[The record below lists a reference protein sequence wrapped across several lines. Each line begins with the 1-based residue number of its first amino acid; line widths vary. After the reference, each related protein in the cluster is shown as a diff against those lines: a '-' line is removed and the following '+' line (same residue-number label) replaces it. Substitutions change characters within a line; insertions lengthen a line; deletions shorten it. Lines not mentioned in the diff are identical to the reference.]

1 MLESSDPFGRSRGM
15 YVQSKFGDFRKNKP
29 KENKASLQ
37 TRIRSQDRHP
47 LDSSKSIQSEVKMA
61 AISEEQEYQIIELTS
76 PNFGRD
82 KTTMVGEGKVQKSV
96 RDDAERISL
105 ESVEG
110 MDPTL
115 LRKKREFLEKRHRR
129 VR

>member
-1 MLESSDPFGRSRGM
+1 M
-15 YVQSKFGDFRKNKP
+15 YVQSKFGDFKKNKP
-29 KENKASLQ
+29 TENKASLQ
-37 TRIRSQDRHP
+37 IKIRSQDRHP
-47 LDSSKSIQSEVKMA
+47 LDSSRSSQSEVKMA
-61 AISEEQEYQIIELTS
+61 TISEEQEYQIKELPS

-82 KTTMVGEGKVQKSV
+82 KTTMVEEGKVQKSV

-110 MDPTL
+110 MDPAL
-115 LRKKREFLEKRHRR
+115 LRKEREFLEKRHRR

>member
-1 MLESSDPFGRSRGM
+1 M

-37 TRIRSQDRHP
+37 IRIRSQDRHP
-47 LDSSKSIQSEVKMA
+47 LDSSRSSQTEVKMA
-61 AISEEQEYQIIELTS
+61 TITEEQDYQIIELPS

-82 KTTMVGEGKVQKSV
+82 KTTMIEEGKVQKSLL

-110 MDPTL
+110 MDPAL
-115 LRKKREFLEKRHRR
+115 LRKEREFLEKRHRR